1 MALDNPTILT
11 VTQLNNQVKS
21 QMETRFKNLWI
32 QGEISSPKK
41 YPSGHTYL
49 TLKDSQSEISSV
61 LFSGSGRNID
71 FQILHGLKVIA
82 YGQPSIFIR
91 RGQYQFIIENMYP
104 AGKGEL
110 WLSFEQLKKRLVN
123 EGLFDQKFKRN
134 ISLYPRRIGVL
145 TSGSGSVLRDII
157 NVINRRAPHIN
168 ILVRPVQVQGEAAVD
183 DIRRGLKEMNE
194 HGGVDTIILGRGG
207 GSMEDLWCFNDE
219 SLARD
224 IFHSRLP
231 VISAVGHETDFTISD
246 FVADHRAP
254 TPSAAAEIAVPKQ
267 TDLVQ
272 ILDDFQNRM
281 SARMEFSLKKLKSDV
296 ESIENRYGF
305 RKPEVL
311 IENLQQRI
319 NNIETQIL
327 QKMNNIIEKYHQQNL
342 LLSERFKHVSPL
354 RQISSYQDDLT
365 IISKNLRQNYKQVLL
380 SMVTQLEAISGRV
393 VSLNPHKVLKR
404 GYSIVYDETHS
415 IITKSNE
422 VEENSP
428 ITIQLSSGKLGAEI
442 KDIEYE

>member
-267 TDLVQ
+267 ADLVQ
-272 ILDDFQNRM
+272 ILDDFQKRM
-281 SARMEFSLKKLKSDV
+281 SARM
-296 ESIENRYGF
+296 
-305 RKPEVL
+305 
-311 IENLQQRI
+311 
-319 NNIETQIL
+319 
-327 QKMNNIIEKYHQQNL
+327 
-342 LLSERFKHVSPL
+342 
-354 RQISSYQDDLT
+354 
-365 IISKNLRQNYKQVLL
+365 
-380 SMVTQLEAISGRV
+380 
-393 VSLNPHKVLKR
+393 
-404 GYSIVYDETHS
+404 
-415 IITKSNE
+415 
-422 VEENSP
+422 
-428 ITIQLSSGKLGAEI
+428 
-442 KDIEYE
+442 

>member
-1 MALDNPTILT
+1 M
-11 VTQLNNQVKS
+11 
-21 QMETRFKNLWI
+21 
-32 QGEISSPKK
+32 
-41 YPSGHTYL
+41 
-49 TLKDSQSEISSV
+49 
-61 LFSGSGRNID
+61 
-71 FQILHGLKVIA
+71 
-82 YGQPSIFIR
+82 
-91 RGQYQFIIENMYP
+91 
-104 AGKGEL
+104 
-110 WLSFEQLKKRLVN
+110 
-123 EGLFDQKFKRN
+123 
-134 ISLYPRRIGVL
+134 
-145 TSGSGSVLRDII
+145 
-157 NVINRRAPHIN
+157 
-168 ILVRPVQVQGEAAVD
+168 
-183 DIRRGLKEMNE
+183 
-194 HGGVDTIILGRGG
+194 
-207 GSMEDLWCFNDE
+207 
-219 SLARD
+219 
-224 IFHSRLP
+224 
-231 VISAVGHETDFTISD
+231 
-246 FVADHRAP
+246 
-254 TPSAAAEIAVPKQ
+254 
-267 TDLVQ
+267 
-272 ILDDFQNRM
+272 
-281 SARMEFSLKKLKSDV
+281 

-342 LLSERFKHVSPL
+342 LLSERFKHVSPI

>member
-1 MALDNPTILT
+1 MALGNPTILT
-11 VTQLNNQVKS
+11 ITQLNNQVKS
-21 QMETRFKNLWI
+21 QMEARFKNLWI

-49 TLKDSQSEISSV
+49 TLKDNQSEISSV

-110 WLSFEQLKKRLVN
+110 WLSFEQLKKRLAS
-123 EGLFDQKFKRN
+123 EGLFDQKFKQN
-134 ISLYPRRIGVL
+134 IPSHPRRIGVL

-157 NVINRRAPHIN
+157 NVVNRRAPHIN
-168 ILVRPVQVQGEAAVD
+168 LLVRPVQVQGESAVK
-183 DIRRGLKEMNE
+183 DIRNGLKEMND
-194 HGGVDTIILGRGG
+194 HGSVDAIILGRGG

-219 SLARD
+219 LLARD
-224 IFHSRLP
+224 IFNSKLP
-231 VISAVGHETDFTISD
+231 IISAVGHETDFTISD
-246 FVADHRAP
+246 FVADYRAP

-272 ILDDFQNRM
+272 ILDDYQTRM
-281 SARMEFSLKKLKSDV
+281 TIQIEFILNKLKSDV
-296 ESIENRYGF
+296 EKIENRYGF

-311 IENLQQRI
+311 IDNIQEKI
-319 NNIETQIL
+319 NIIEMQIS
-327 QKMNNIIEKYHQQNL
+327 QKMNNTIEKYHQQNR
-342 LLSERFKHVSPL
+342 LLSERFKNVFPQKKILSIQDNL
-354 RQISSYQDDLT
+354 DAISRNMKQNFNQI
-365 IISKNLRQNYKQVLL
+365 LL
-380 SMVTQLEAISGRV
+380 NKTTQLVTLSSQV
-393 VSLNPHKVLKR
+393 VALSPHKVLKR
-404 GYSIVYDETHS
+404 GYSIVYDENKR

-422 VEENSP
+422 VEHHSP
-428 ITIQLSSGKLGAEI
+428 VTIQLSSGKLSAEI

>member
-1 MALDNPTILT
+1 
-11 VTQLNNQVKS
+11 
-21 QMETRFKNLWI
+21 
-32 QGEISSPKK
+32 
-41 YPSGHTYL
+41 
-49 TLKDSQSEISSV
+49 
-61 LFSGSGRNID
+61 
-71 FQILHGLKVIA
+71 
-82 YGQPSIFIR
+82 
-91 RGQYQFIIENMYP
+91 
-104 AGKGEL
+104 
-110 WLSFEQLKKRLVN
+110 
-123 EGLFDQKFKRN
+123 
-134 ISLYPRRIGVL
+134 
-145 TSGSGSVLRDII
+145 
-157 NVINRRAPHIN
+157 
-168 ILVRPVQVQGEAAVD
+168 VRPVQVQGEAAVD

-342 LLSERFKHVSPL
+342 LLSERFKHVSPI